1 MNGRLWQAAV
11 HFSSIGGIF
20 CSRTGY
26 AIGSS
31 SLLVTA
37 EDAQRPP
44 RAGPLPP
51 AVVVAASGDAPGN
64 RGAVRAV
71 RDVLK
76 TMATFGRAAATL
88 LARLSSGGRGNKRR
102 QIAATFRE

>member
-51 AVVVAASGDAPGN
+51 EVVVAASGDARGN
-64 RGAVRAV
+64 SGAVRAV

-76 TMATFGRAAATL
+76 KMATFG
-88 LARLSSGGRGNKRR
+88 LAEASMLACLRNGSRGNKRHHNADC
-102 QIAATFRE
+102 I